1 MNEAGYPLMSVLPTI
16 PKARVFPTEQT
27 EPCDLKL
34 KGLVASLSIV
44 LEYFSSMSA
53 HLQGDLCCCWVR
65 SIGFCIHN
73 C

>member
-44 LEYFSSMSA
+44 LEYF
-53 HLQGDLCCCWVR
+53 
-65 SIGFCIHN
+65 
-73 C
+73 